1 MVKEQLEKR
10 KATLEAA
17 KTKGGE
23 GWTAKLQEELDNLVL
38 ALVDVEEIYEEK
50 VDTIRTQPKDQAPV
64 QEDKY
69 VPVKGTEK
77 SVHVKLIKARRYSS
91 MTGEELSKPY
101 VQIFTFGEWQLF
113 KKNFKSL
120 GYTITEVLHDP
131 YGDAAALV
139 TKLK

>member
-23 GWTAKLQEELDNLVL
+23 GWTAKLQEELDNLAL

-50 VDTIRTQPKDQAPV
+50 VDTTRTQPKNQAPV

-69 VPVKGTEK
+69 VPAKGTEK

-91 MTGEELSKPY
+91 TTGEELSKPY

-120 GYTITEVLHDP
+120 GYTITEALHDP